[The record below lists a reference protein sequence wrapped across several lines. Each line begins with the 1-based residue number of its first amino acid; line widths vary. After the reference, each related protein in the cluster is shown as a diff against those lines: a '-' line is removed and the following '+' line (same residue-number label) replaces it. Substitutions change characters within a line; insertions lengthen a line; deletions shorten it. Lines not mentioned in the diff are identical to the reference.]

1 MKFGLAGQLSIDLC
15 LSFQTMFSQN
25 LYIFF
30 FHFSVSPPGPI
41 NERTLECSNKK
52 DQSYTQCKIDGAYLV
67 DKVNM
72 KIQFQEN
79 KTCTEGINYGIV
91 ADSIFVKDG
100 CSGIFTVD
108 FFPGMFKNW

>member
-1 MKFGLAGQLSIDLC
+1 
-15 LSFQTMFSQN
+15 
-25 LYIFF
+25 
-30 FHFSVSPPGPI
+30 
-41 NERTLECSNKK
+41 
-52 DQSYTQCKIDGAYLV
+52 
-67 DKVNM
+67 M